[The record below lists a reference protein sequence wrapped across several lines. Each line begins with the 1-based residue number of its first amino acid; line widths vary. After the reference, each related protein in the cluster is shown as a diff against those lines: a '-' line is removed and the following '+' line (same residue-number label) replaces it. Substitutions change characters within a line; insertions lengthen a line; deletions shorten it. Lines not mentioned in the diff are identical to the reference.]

1 MTMAHHPL
9 SLITFSLQFSNIIY
23 TPKNTVNTFSSQP
36 SCAHNKRFMYALPTW
51 PFTVTVFIQQSH
63 TTNTRW
69 IEECSL
75 VFGILG
81 SSKLELDSLYF
92 RSYPITPRIHPF
104 IPRRTVTTTLPTTP
118 SPCYLSSK
126 LQHFYT
132 PSSPFILLLLRLL
145 LISSPTYHHFTR
157 LTKTYRMQFSSLP
170 QALVLFITHIQ
181 HLFNLP

>member
-1 MTMAHHPL
+1 MPFLPGL
-9 SLITFSLQFSNIIY
+9 SRSR
-23 TPKNTVNTFSSQP
+23 SS
-36 SCAHNKRFMYALPTW
+36 SSSHALP
-51 PFTVTVFIQQSH
+51 IQD
-63 TTNTRW
+63 
-69 IEECSL
+69 EAKKGFL

-132 PSSPFILLLLRLL
+132 VSSLSILLLLLLL

-157 LTKTYRMQFSSLP
+157 LTKAYHMQFPSLP
-170 QALVLFITHIQ
+170 QALVLSITHIR

>member
-1 MTMAHHPL
+1 MAHHPL

-23 TPKNTVNTFSSQP
+23 TPKTLSTPFRHNLRALIISGSFMPFLPGLSRSRSS
-36 SCAHNKRFMYALPTW
+36 SSSHALP
-51 PFTVTVFIQQSH
+51 IQD
-63 TTNTRW
+63 
-69 IEECSL
+69 EAKKGFL

-81 SSKLELDSLYF
+81 SSKLELDSLYS

-118 SPCYLSSK
+118 SSCYLSSK

-132 PSSPFILLLLRLL
+132 VSSLSILLLLLLL

-157 LTKTYRMQFSSLP
+157 LTKTYHMQFPSLP
-170 QALVLFITHIQ
+170 QALVLSITHIR